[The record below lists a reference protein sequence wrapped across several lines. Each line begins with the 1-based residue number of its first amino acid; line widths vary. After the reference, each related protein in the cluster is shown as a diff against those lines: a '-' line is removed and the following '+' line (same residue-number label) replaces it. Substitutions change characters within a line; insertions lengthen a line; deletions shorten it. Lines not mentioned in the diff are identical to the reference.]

1 MAIETSAAPATVVL
15 RPRRWRF
22 WASVVL
28 VVLTSLSILMFVF
41 TNPDGPKVAWVV
53 ALLIPGAITVRAT
66 GVLSRSVRIVPG
78 SHLEYRDLL
87 FRRRRIECGSTTE
100 ILYFSD
106 VAGSGPIPIRPLRTP
121 IGVIDERWAVL
132 RNDRKTVLRLSMWL
146 WTMEDLLA
154 IAQLMP
160 AKLKIHA
167 EHVSPRAL
175 ARRHPT
181 YYTWFE
187 LSPVRFEIVFLAVA
201 LWEGLAIVVGFA
213 LALRMCGLV

>member
-1 MAIETSAAPATVVL
+1 
-15 RPRRWRF
+15 
-22 WASVVL
+22 VL
-28 VVLTSLSILMFVF
+28 VVLTALSILVFVS
-41 TNPDGPKVAWVV
+41 TNPDGPKVTW
-53 ALLIPGAITVRAT
+53 ALTLIIPGVIMVRAT

-87 FRRRRIECGSTTE
+87 FRRRRIECDDSTE

-132 RNDRKTVLRLSMWL
+132 RQNRKTVLRLSMWL
-146 WTMEDLLA
+146 WTMDDLLT
-154 IAQLMP
+154 IAQVMP

-187 LSPVRFEIVFLAVA
+187 LRPVRFELALLAVA
-201 LWEGLAIVVGFA
+201 LWEGFAILVAFA
-213 LALRMCGLV
+213 LALRMLGLA